1 MTSLVLATRA
11 DVMPGKISCVTA
23 NGHSNPAQHFGRQVK
38 KERLARGWSLPEL
51 AQRTGINAGHLS
63 RIENGKRPPTEK
75 VATEMDAAF
84 PERRGWFL
92 EYFSEMRG
100 WSEVPASFRD
110 WAELELGATRLHAW
124 SPGVLHG
131 LLQTEQY
138 ASALLATLPDVT
150 ADVITARTVSR
161 LDRQRRVLLRDE
173 RPETWFVVDE
183 HSLYRLVGS
192 TGNMATQMRRLA
204 EVAALPRV
212 TVQVLPAIAHPA
224 GASGFIVTDSAAYV
238 EHVASGYVFT
248 DEQTV
253 STLKRMFD
261 TLRGECY
268 RVSESLKMI
277 ERLGKAWAGG
287 KAPTPTRPEA
297 IA

>member
-1 MTSLVLATRA
+1 M
-11 DVMPGKISCVTA
+11 TA
-23 NGHSNPAQHFGRQVK
+23 NSHGNPAQHFGRQVK
-38 KERLARGWSLPEL
+38 KERLARGWSLPEM

-75 VATEMDAAF
+75 VAIACDAVF
-84 PERRGWFL
+84 HERRGWFV

-100 WSEVPASFRD
+100 WSEVPATFRD
-110 WAELELGATRLHAW
+110 WAELELTATQLYAW

-138 ASALLATLPDVT
+138 ASALLATLPDVP
-150 ADVITARTVSR
+150 ADVVAARTATR
-161 LDRQRRVLLRDE
+161 MERQQRVLLRDE

-183 HSLYRLVGS
+183 CSLHRLVGS
-192 TGNMATQMRRLA
+192 AEGMASQMRHLA
-204 EVAALPRV
+204 EVASLPRV
-212 TVQVLPAIAHPA
+212 TLQVLPAIAHPA
-224 GASGFIVTDSAAYV
+224 GASGFLVTDSAAYA

-253 STLKRMFD
+253 SSLARMFD

-277 ERLGKAWAGG
+277 ERLGGTWTGASP
-287 KAPTPTRPEA
+287 PTATRPA
-297 IA
+297 GTA